1 MISHPVLSRLAA
13 GGVRLGLGPISSFL
27 DEIGSPHR
35 AAPVVHVA
43 GTNGKG
49 SVCALASA
57 MLQAKGL
64 KVGTTTSPHLQQVNE
79 RICVNGEP
87 ISDEAL
93 SDLLEEVE
101 TRADAFVQ
109 RGGLPQEEG
118 PPLTYF
124 EAVVAAAFLHF
135 QRAAVDVAVVEVG
148 LGGRLDAT
156 NLVSPAVSVITSVG
170 LDHLEQLGP
179 DVGSVA
185 AEKGGVLKP
194 GAPAAVGA
202 LPTEALGVVR
212 SMARA
217 AGAPLQELGQDF
229 RVWGTPVSFS
239 YIRNGQE
246 LEGLSMKLTGQHQV
260 ENAAVA
266 IAAVQLL
273 GEAVPALALEPA
285 AVRAGLANARHAGR
299 LEWLGPRLLVDGCH
313 NVEAAQSLAAYLGG
327 LPRDGERVL
336 LLGCSR
342 DKDIRSIAA
351 ALSREVDRVL
361 TTSCGHPRSLSPG
374 EVAEALVGLS
384 NPVLPAGPVEQAL
397 PLALDTG
404 ACVVAAGSLFLA
416 GAVRDLYGVS

>member
-1 MISHPVLSRLAA
+1 
-13 GGVRLGLGPISSFL
+13 L

-79 RICVNGEP
+79 RICINGEP
-87 ISDEAL
+87 IGDGDL

-109 RGGLPQEEG
+109 RRGLAQEAG

-124 EAVVAAAFLHF
+124 EALVAAAFLHF
-135 QRAAVDVAVVEVG
+135 QRVGVDVAVVEVG

-156 NLVSPAVSVITSVG
+156 TVVSPAVSVITSVG

-202 LPTEALGVVR
+202 LPAEAMGVVR

-217 AGAPLQELGQDF
+217 AGAPLLELGQDF
-229 RVWGTPVSFS
+229 RVWGTPGSFS
-239 YIRNGQE
+239 YLRNGQE

-273 GEAVPALALEPA
+273 GEEVPALALGPA
-285 AVRAGLANARHAGR
+285 AVRTGLANARHAGR

-313 NVEAAQSLAAYLGG
+313 NVEAATSLAAYLES
-327 LPRDGERVL
+327 LPRDAERVL

-351 ALSREVDRVL
+351 VLSREVDRVL
-361 TTSCGHPRSLSPG
+361 TTSCAHPRSLSAG

-404 ACVVAAGSLFLA
+404 ACVIAAGSLFLV
-416 GAVRDLYGVS
+416 GAVRDLHGVS